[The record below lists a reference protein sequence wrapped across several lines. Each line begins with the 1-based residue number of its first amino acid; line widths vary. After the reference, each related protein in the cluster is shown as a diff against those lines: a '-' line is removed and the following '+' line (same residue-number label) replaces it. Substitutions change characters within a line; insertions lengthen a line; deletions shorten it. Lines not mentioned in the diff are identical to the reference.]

1 MTLAERALDGPKSLE
16 DFKNCCH
23 HAAELAPPNC
33 SLVGPTGP
41 VGAGRRGEAAVV
53 PQEATKTT
61 AKKVA
66 APVAFGRRHRQAR
79 GRRARVKGI

>member
-1 MTLAERALDGPKSLE
+1 MSTMTLAERALDGPKSRE

-23 HAAELAPPNC
+23 HAAELVPPNC
-33 SLVGPTGP
+33 PAVGLARP
-41 VGAGRRGEAAVV
+41 VGAGRKGEAAVV
-53 PQEATKTT
+53 PQEATRAT

-79 GRRARVKGI
+79 G